1 LSRLERSIGAVLR
14 AGVIVSSG
22 CLGVGL
28 ALSLIHVAPAAAEVL
43 LQVGL
48 LTLIATPAARVVI
61 SIVEYTATREWP
73 FVLLTTIV
81 FLELLAS
88 AGAALIFNRRL

>member
-1 LSRLERSIGAVLR
+1 LTRLERSIGTVLR

-22 CLGVGL
+22 CLGLGL
-28 ALSLIHVAPAAAEVL
+28 VLSLIHVAPAVSGFL
-43 LQVGL
+43 LQAGL

-81 FLELLAS
+81 FIELLAS
-88 AGAALIFNRRL
+88 AGAALLFNRRL